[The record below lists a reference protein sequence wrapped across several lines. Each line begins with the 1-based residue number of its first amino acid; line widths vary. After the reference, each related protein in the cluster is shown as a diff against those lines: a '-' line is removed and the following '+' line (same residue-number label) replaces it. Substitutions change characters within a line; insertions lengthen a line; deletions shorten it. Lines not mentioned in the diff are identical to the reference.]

1 MIRIVINMTDKLT
14 VVKYTFEGNK
24 FEILVK
30 PDPALD
36 YKLGKIKEIGPV
48 LVSDEIYSDSGQGT
62 RASSEKLQKVFKTE
76 DALVIAEK
84 ILQKGDLS
92 LTTDQRRKMT
102 TEKRKQVIAFIA
114 KTFVDPRSHLPHP
127 PLRIEQALTDARVS
141 IDPFKSVEEQVKDI
155 VEKLRSIIPLK
166 SENLLLEISVPAQY
180 VAQSYSVLKSTGV
193 LKKED
198 WQPNGSLKA
207 ILEIPAAA
215 RPNVIDRLGA
225 ITKGTAFVEMIK

>member
-1 MIRIVINMTDKLT
+1 MSDKLT
-14 VVKYTFEGNK
+14 VVKYSFEGEK

-36 YKLGKIKEIGPV
+36 YKLGKIKDVSSV
-48 LVSDEIYSDSGQGT
+48 LVSDAIYQNSGKGT
-62 RASSEKLQKVFKTE
+62 RASSEKLQKAFKTE
-76 DALVIAEK
+76 DPLVIAEK
-84 ILQKGDLS
+84 ILQKGDLN

-102 TEKRKQVIAFIA
+102 TEKRKQIITFIA

-127 PLRIEQALTDARVS
+127 PLRIEQAISDARVS
-141 IDPFKSVEEQVKDI
+141 IDPFKSVEEQMKDI
-155 VEKLRSIIPLK
+155 VENIRSIIPLK
-166 SENLLLEISVPAQY
+166 SENLSLEISVPAQY
-180 VAQSYSVLKSTGV
+180 VAKSYSVLKSTGV

-198 WQPNGSLKA
+198 WQKDGSLKA

-225 ITKGTAFVEMIK
+225 ITKGTAFVEVLK

>member
-1 MIRIVINMTDKLT
+1 MTVKFT

-36 YKLGKIKEIGPV
+36 YKLGKIKEIAPV
-48 LVSDEIYSDSGQGT
+48 LVSDEIYSDSSQGT

-76 DALVIAEK
+76 DALAIAEK
-84 ILQKGDLS
+84 ILQKGDLN

-102 TEKRKQVIAFIA
+102 TEKRKQIITFIA

-127 PLRIEQALTDARVS
+127 PLRIEQALTDARIS
-141 IDPFKSVEEQVKDI
+141 IEPFKSVEEQIKDI

-198 WQPNGSLKA
+198 WQSNGSLKA